1 MPKLKENQ
9 RIHVLGMVQVV
20 MAKNV
25 FQNKLVFTK
34 VLFDYY
40 GNVSNNKKNTVNR
53 PRPRRTRLT
62 SNCQYNHIRFVHFR
76 NRFQTASLTLA
87 APQVLDA

>member
-25 FQNKLVFTK
+25 FQYKLVFTK

-40 GNVSNNKKNTVNR
+40 GNVSNNKKT
-53 PRPRRTRLT
+53 P
-62 SNCQYNHIRFVHFR
+62 
-76 NRFQTASLTLA
+76 
-87 APQVLDA
+87 

>member
-1 MPKLKENQ
+1 MKYVKVHYAK
-9 RIHVLGMVQVV
+9 IKGKSASSCSGMVQVV

-40 GNVSNNKKNTVNR
+40 GNVSNNKKT
-53 PRPRRTRLT
+53 P
-62 SNCQYNHIRFVHFR
+62 
-76 NRFQTASLTLA
+76 
-87 APQVLDA
+87 